1 LRSYIYLADQI
12 STWMGKS
19 FAWCIVI
26 LTSSVAVEV
35 FMRYVFNA
43 PTLWA
48 FDFTIQM
55 YGAMF
60 MMAGAYSL
68 CTQSHVKADMLYR
81 FLKTR
86 TQATIDLVLYFIF
99 FFPACLA
106 FSYQGYKY
114 AKTAWTVKETSWS
127 SPAQIQIY
135 MFKSLIPIAGIL
147 LVIQG
152 VAEVFRCII
161 ALKEGSWPIR
171 EIEEEETEKL
181 LLKQSSKN
189 KK

>member
-1 LRSYIYLADQI
+1 LRLYIYIADQI
-12 STWMGKS
+12 STWLGKA

-26 LTSSVAVEV
+26 LTASVSVEV

-60 MMAGAYSL
+60 MMAGAYAL
-68 CTQSHVKADMLYR
+68 ATQSHVKADMLYR
-81 FLKTR
+81 YLSVRK
-86 TQATIDLVLYFIF
+86 QATIDLILYFIF
-99 FFPACLA
+99 FFPACSA
-106 FSYQGYKY
+106 FTYQGYHY
-114 AKTAWTVKETSWS
+114 ASKAWLINETSWS

-135 MFKSLIPIAGIL
+135 MFKTLIPMGGL
-147 LVIQG
+147 LLIIQG
-152 VAEVFRCII
+152 IAEVFRCII
-161 ALKEGSWPIR
+161 ALRENNWPIR
-171 EIEEEETEKL
+171 EIEEEETEKV
-181 LLKQSSKN
+181 LLKKTN